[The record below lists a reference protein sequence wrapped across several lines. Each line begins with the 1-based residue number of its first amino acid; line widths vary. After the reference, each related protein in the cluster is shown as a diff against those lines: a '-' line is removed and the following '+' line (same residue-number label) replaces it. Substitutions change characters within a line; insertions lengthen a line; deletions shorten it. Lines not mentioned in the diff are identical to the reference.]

1 MALITWSEK
10 YSVKNSTI
18 DEQHKKLIGILNDF
32 HDSMMAGKSN
42 EMVEEILMRL
52 IDYTKM
58 HFGTEE
64 KLMEKYAY
72 PDKRAHEIQHI
83 ELVNEVGVYYNKLKQ
98 GKKFVNLELADF
110 LKNWLNHH
118 IMETDVKFGKFL
130 FDKGEK

>member
-1 MALITWSEK
+1 MGSIRKNNEDYFGYLIP
-10 YSVKNSTI
+10 
-18 DEQHKKLIGILNDF
+18 G
-32 HDSMMAGKSN
+32 
-42 EMVEEILMRL
+42 
-52 IDYTKM
+52 
-58 HFGTEE
+58 EE